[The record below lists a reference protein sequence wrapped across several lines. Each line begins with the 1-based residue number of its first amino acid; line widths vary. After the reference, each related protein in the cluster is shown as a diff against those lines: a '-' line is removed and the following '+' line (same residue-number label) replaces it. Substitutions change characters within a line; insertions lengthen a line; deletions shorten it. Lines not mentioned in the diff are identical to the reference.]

1 MKKFDKYIILPL
13 LLAGA
18 TVSAQETAELSQVD
32 SIVVANPFKVQANG
46 NIMRDATVFEQSP
59 EVDIAKALY
68 GQFSGLLV
76 DQGSGRS
83 EINRSTFEMHGHAP
97 LVLIDGYP
105 REVSDITSV
114 EIESV
119 TVLKDAVSAAI
130 YGVKGGNGVI
140 MITTKRGQAT
150 PLTVSAKYQFG
161 LSSMFRAPDFSSSY
175 TYATKV
181 NEARALD
188 GLAPMYGND
197 AFTYFANGERPD
209 AYPDVDWMS
218 KIYRKHGDNHRAQ
231 LTFTGGNRNFRYF
244 AAVDYMKDN
253 SLYVNPGSDDRYN
266 ANTYDNRLGIRA
278 NVDVNI
284 TKTTSMKVGVMARL
298 SEFNR
303 PYWENISGE
312 DIEETLYKTPAAAF
326 PIWHQDGVYG
336 GSRLYGANNPY
347 ALHQE
352 SGNHLY
358 SETRVLA
365 DMVLRQDLGMILKG
379 LYADVNIAF
388 DYTGEMTETS
398 YKTYRY
404 AEMVMSYPTATTPA
418 YQMNYY
424 GTDSKVMSYSHYF
437 HSLGMRSELQARLGW
452 DRDFGKHHFDVLA
465 AYRQRSYIFNER
477 NASSKTQEV
486 LATVSYNWNDRLFA
500 DLAVNYSGSAYLP
513 KEQRFNLYPALSVAY
528 VISKEPYAKVYGS
541 AGLSGYDG
549 NMEHELFLQTYG
561 SSNAEGYR
569 FGENASSYSGRAEGD
584 IPATVLDPEKSARAT
599 LGFDLGFFDRRLS
612 LNAEA
617 FAEKRSNILISPSN
631 VSGVIGI
638 GVKDQSMGENRYKG
652 LDLSAAWNDKAGD
665 FSYGVYANG
674 GWLLTEVVNDGQAY
688 QRYDYLYHAGN
699 PIGQRYG
706 LEVVGIFQNQY
717 EINNSPKQTF
727 GEVRPGDLKYKDQNG
742 DGVVNDEDV
751 VKMFGSTTPLFQFG
765 FGLNLGWKGL
775 KVYADFQGVTGVTV
789 NLLDSPLYQPL
800 VNNGTISNTFLA
812 REITWTPERASDAT
826 MPRLTTL
833 ENPNN
838 YRKNSLWYRDG
849 SFIKLRNLGV
859 SYTIPKKVTKFSD
872 ITVSLNGTNLFS
884 LDNIRFADPEQLEAA
899 YPSTRVF
906 WAGLKFNF

>member
-1 MKKFDKYIILPL
+1 MMKKISKYIILPL
-13 LLAGA
+13 LLTGA
-18 TVSAQETAELSQVD
+18 TVFAQEPVELSQMD
-32 SIVVANPFKVQANG
+32 SIVIANPFKVQANG
-46 NIMRDATVFEQSP
+46 NIMRDATVFQQSP

-76 DQGSGRS
+76 EQGTGRS
-83 EINRSTFEMHGHAP
+83 EINQSSLELHGHAP

-105 REVSDITSV
+105 RELSDITSV
-114 EIESV
+114 EIESI
-119 TVLKDAVSAAI
+119 TVLKDAVAAAI

-150 PLTVSAKYQFG
+150 PLQVSAKYQFG
-161 LSSMFRAPDFSSSY
+161 LSTMFRAPDFSSSY
-175 TYATKV
+175 TYALKV

-188 GLAPMYGND
+188 GLAPMYNND
-197 AFTYFANGERPD
+197 AFTYFANGERPH
-209 AYPDVDWMS
+209 AYADVDWMS
-218 KIYRKHGDNHRAQ
+218 KIYRKTGDNHRAQ

-244 AAVDYMKDN
+244 AAVDYLKDN
-253 SLYVNPGSDDRYN
+253 SLYVKPNSDDRYN

-284 TKTTSMKVGVMARL
+284 TNTTSMKVGVMARL

-312 DIEETLYKTPAAAF
+312 DIEETLYRTPAAAF
-326 PIWHQDGVYG
+326 PIKHLDGTYG
-336 GSRLYGANNPY
+336 GSRIYGANNPV
-347 ALHQE
+347 ALHQD

-365 DMVLRQDLGMILKG
+365 DLVLRQDLGMVLKG
-379 LYADVNIAF
+379 LYADVNVAF
-388 DYTGEMTETS
+388 DYTGEMTEIS

-404 AEMVMSYPTATTPA
+404 GEPTSTVPGSELT
-418 YQMNYY
+418 YY
-424 GTDSKVMSYSHYF
+424 GTDSKTMSYDQYF
-437 HSLGMRSELQARLGW
+437 HSLGLRSELQARLNW
-452 DRDFGKHHFDVLA
+452 ERDFGKHHFDAHV
-465 AYRQRSYIFNER
+465 AYRQRSYIFNKR

-486 LATVSYNWNDRLFA
+486 LGTVSYNWNERLFA
-500 DLAVNYSGSAYLP
+500 DLAVNYSGTAYLP
-513 KEQRFNLYPALSVAY
+513 KGDRFNLYPALSLAY

-541 AGLSGYDG
+541 AGISGYDG
-549 NMEHELFLQTYG
+549 YMEHELFLQTYG
-561 SSNAEGYR
+561 SSNASGYR
-569 FGENASSYSGRAEGD
+569 FGENANSYSGRAEGD
-584 IPATVLDPEKSARAT
+584 MPAEGLEPEKSSKVT
-599 LGFDLGFFDRRLS
+599 LGFDLGFFQNRLS
-612 LNAEA
+612 VNAEA
-617 FAEKRSNILISPSN
+617 FAERRTNILISPSN

-638 GVKDQSMGENRYKG
+638 GVKDQSMGENKYKG
-652 LDLSAAWNDKAGD
+652 LDLALAWNDKAGD

-674 GWLLTEVVNDGQAY
+674 GWLLSEVVNDGQAY
-688 QRYDYLYHAGN
+688 QRYDYLYHAGD
-699 PIGQRYG
+699 PVGQRYG
-706 LEVVGIFQNQY
+706 LEVIGIFQNQY

-727 GEVRPGDLKYKDQNG
+727 GDVRPGDLKYKDQNG
-742 DGVVNDEDV
+742 DGVINDEDV

-765 FGLNLGWKGL
+765 FGLNLAWRGI

-812 REITWTPERASDAT
+812 REVTWTPETADRAT

-833 ENPNN
+833 ENANN

-859 SYTIPKKVTKFSD
+859 SYTIPKKLARFSD

-884 LDNIRFADPEQLEAA
+884 LDNIKFADPEQLEAA

-906 WAGLKFNF
+906 WAGVKFNF